1 MNPSIL
7 FLIGINRF
15 FAVKYSRS
23 VSITVHEQFIV
34 TSRTIIT
41 VFGMTRK
48 EELLQDVVI
57 KFAGDSG
64 DGMQLTGQQFTNNT
78 ALLGIDLATFPDFP
92 AEIRAPIGTLP
103 GVSGFQLRFSSDMVY
118 TPGDHCDVLV
128 AMNAAALKV
137 NLKSI
142 KPGGKIIANVDGFDN
157 KNLRLA
163 NYPDGVNPLEDGSL
177 DAYDLTT
184 VDVTKLTRE
193 ALKDFTELGTK
204 ERDRAKNMF
213 VLGLIYWMYNRTL
226 DSTIDFLTEKFG
238 KKPVILQSNIK
249 VLQAGYNY
257 GDTTEAFT
265 TRYKVEKARMK
276 SGLYRS
282 IMGNQALSMG
292 LIAASQKSGLPIFL
306 GTYPIT
312 PASDILHEL
321 SKHKAFGVR
330 TFQAEDEIAGITS
343 AIGASY
349 GGSLGVTTTSGP
361 GMALKSEAMGLAVML
376 EIPLLIVNIQRG
388 GPSTGLPTKTEQSDL
403 MQAYYGRNGECP
415 MPIIAAATPSDCFD
429 VAYEAVR
436 IAVQHMT
443 PVILLSDGYIANGA
457 EPWKFPV
464 SAELQPIEVK
474 FKKQLDEGEEKFL
487 PYKRD
492 EKLVRPWAVPGTAG
506 LEHRIGGLEKQ
517 DVTGN
522 VSYDQDNHQHMV
534 KTRQAKVDKIADYIP
549 LQTLDSGPQK
559 GKVLVLGWGSTY
571 GAIKSAV
578 AELQAEGK
586 AVSHA
591 HLRYVKPFPR
601 NLGEIIKNFDKVLIP
616 EINNGQLVRII
627 RDEFLV
633 DAKGYNKIMGVPI
646 TKSEL
651 LDAIEAML

>member
-1 MNPSIL
+1 M
-7 FLIGINRF
+7 
-15 FAVKYSRS
+15 
-23 VSITVHEQFIV
+23 E
-34 TSRTIIT
+34 
-41 VFGMTRK
+41 RK
-48 EELLQDVVI
+48 ETLLQDVVI

-103 GVSGFQLRFSSDMVY
+103 GVSGFQLRFSSDRVF
-118 TPGDHCDVLV
+118 TPGDLCDVLV

-142 KPGGKIIANVDGFDN
+142 KPGGKIIANIDGFDA

-163 NYPDGVNPLEDGSL
+163 NYPDGVNPLDDGSL
-177 DAYDLTT
+177 DGYELTK

-193 ALKDFTELGTK
+193 ALKEFTELGTK

-213 VLGLIYWMYNRTL
+213 VLGLLYWMYNRSL
-226 DSTIDFLTEKFG
+226 ENTIDFLKEKFG
-238 KKPVILQSNIK
+238 KKDVILQSNIK
-249 VLQAGYNY
+249 VLQAGYHY
-257 GDTTEAFT
+257 GDTTESFT
-265 TRYKVEKARMK
+265 TRYKVEKAKMNP
-276 SGLYRS
+276 GLYRS

-292 LIAASQKSGLPIFL
+292 LIAASEKSGLPIFL

-321 SKHKAFGVR
+321 SKHKAFGIR
-330 TFQAEDEIAGITS
+330 TFQAEDEIAGIS
-343 AIGASY
+343 AAIGASY
-349 GGSLGVTTTSGP
+349 GGSLGITTTSGP
-361 GMALKSEAMGLAVML
+361 GMALKTEAMGLAVML
-376 EIPLLIVNIQRG
+376 EIPLLIINIQRG

-403 MQAYYGRNGECP
+403 LQAYYGRNGECP
-415 MPIIAAATPSDCFD
+415 MPVIASSTPSDCFD

-457 EPWKFPV
+457 EPWEFP
-464 SAELQPIEVK
+464 SSSDLQPIKVE
-474 FKKQLDEGEEKFL
+474 FKKGLAEGEEKFM

-522 VSYDQDNHQHMV
+522 VNYEPENHQHMV

-549 LQTLDSGPQK
+549 LQTLDNGPEK
-559 GKVLVLGWGSTY
+559 GKVLILGWGSTY

-578 AELQAEGK
+578 VELLAEGIE
-586 AVSHA
+586 VSHA
-591 HLRYVKPFPR
+591 HIRHLRPFPK
-601 NLGEIIKNFDKVLIP
+601 NLGEIIGNFEHVLIP
-616 EINNGQLVRII
+616 EINNGQLIKII
-627 RDEFLV
+627 RDQYLV
-633 DAKGYNKIMGVPI
+633 DAKGYNKIMGIPI
-646 TKSEL
+646 TKGEL
-651 LDAIEAML
+651 VTAVRELIKK